1 MWRRGHKPSKPFH
14 KAQGC
19 RGSVVALLA
28 SFLVA
33 STLLVYLYR
42 GKPSFQVDPPKLKRN
57 GVRTFAQFRPAVGF
71 TNGTD
76 LIWQIPESPKA
87 VLFIAHG
94 CNGRAANFWDRSPGC
109 PHCVGFPEERL
120 IVLHALD
127 RRFAVLTVSSSGK
140 CWSFGKEKNVVK
152 WITKWWI
159 EKHKLERLP
168 IMALGASSG
177 GYFVSALAAEMRYR
191 SVVLMIAGGVFET
204 MGIPEGYPPTLFVHM
219 PKDRRRM
226 ALIERNMEALRQK
239 GVRVKEVG
247 CLEFPLSP
255 NFLSDRIPGLN
266 QTMAVKLIRMFSEK
280 GFIDENGY
288 MRKDGR
294 ATRWKQA
301 LRERGFLMEK
311 YELLNHIQE
320 ELNLAY
326 GYHEMTSLQTD
337 DIFDWFESCMN

>member
-1 MWRRGHKPSKPFH
+1 MWRQSHKPTKLFH
-14 KAQGC
+14 RAQRC
-19 RGSVVALLA
+19 RPRALALLA
-28 SFLVA
+28 LFLVA
-33 STLLVYLYR
+33 STLLLCGIK
-42 GKPSFQVDPPKLKRN
+42 GKPSSQYDPPKLKRS
-57 GVRTFAQFRPAVGF
+57 RTRTSTQFRPTVEY

-109 PHCVGFPEERL
+109 PYCVGFPEERL

-127 RRFAVLTVSSSGK
+127 RRFAVLSISSSRK
-140 CWSFGKEKNVVK
+140 CWSLGKEKHVVK
-152 WITKWWI
+152 WITTWWI
-159 EKHKLERLP
+159 ERNKLEKLP

-177 GYFVSALAAEMRYR
+177 GYFVSALAAEMRYK
-191 SVVLMIAGGVFET
+191 SIVLMIAEGVFDT

-219 PKDRRRM
+219 PKDQRRM
-226 ALIERNMEALRQK
+226 RLIERNMEALRRK
-239 GVRVKEVG
+239 GVRVKEVR

-255 NFLSDRIPGLN
+255 NFLSDRILGLN

-280 GFIDENGY
+280 GFLDENGY

-301 LRERGFLMEK
+301 LRERGFPLEK

-337 DIFDWFESCMN
+337 DIFDWFESYMN

>member
-1 MWRRGHKPSKPFH
+1 MWRRSHKPTKPF
-14 KAQGC
+14 QRC
-19 RGSVVALLA
+19 PGSALALLA
-28 SFLVA
+28 LFLVA
-33 STLLVYLYR
+33 STLLLYGIK
-42 GKPSFQVDPPKLKRN
+42 GKRSSQFDPPKLKRN
-57 GVRTFAQFRPAVGF
+57 KFRTVAQFRPVVEF
-71 TNGTD
+71 SNGTD

-109 PHCVGFPEERL
+109 PYCVGFPEERL

-140 CWSFGKEKNVVK
+140 CWSFGKEKHVVQ
-152 WITKWWI
+152 WISKWWI
-159 EKHKLERLP
+159 EKNKLDKLP
-168 IMALGASSG
+168 IVALGASSG
-177 GYFVSALAAEMRYR
+177 GYFVSALAAEMRY
-191 SVVLMIAGGVFET
+191 SSIVLMIAEGVFET
-204 MGIPEGYPPTLFVHM
+204 MGVPEGYPPTLFVHM
-219 PKDRRRM
+219 PKDQRRM
-226 ALIERNMEALRQK
+226 KLIERNTEALRQK
-239 GVRVKEVG
+239 GVHVKEVR

-266 QTMAVKLIRMFSEK
+266 QTMAVKLIQMFSKK

-301 LRERGFLMEK
+301 LRERGFPLEK

-337 DIFDWFESCMN
+337 DIFDWFESYMN

>member
-1 MWRRGHKPSKPFH
+1 MWRRSHKPSKLFH
-14 KAQGC
+14 RIRRC
-19 RGSVVALLA
+19 LALLA
-28 SFLVA
+28 LFLVA
-33 STLLVYLYR
+33 SSLFLYR
-42 GKPSFQVDPPKLKRN
+42 IKGKFSSQFDPPKLKRN
-57 GVRTFAQFRPAVGF
+57 KVRTFAQFRSVVEFA
-71 TNGTD
+71 NGTD
-76 LIWQIPESPKA
+76 LIWQIPESPKG

-109 PHCVGFPEERL
+109 PYCVGFPEERL
-120 IVLHALD
+120 IVLHALS

-140 CWSFGKEKNVVK
+140 CWSFGKEKHVVK
-152 WITKWWI
+152 WISEWWI
-159 EKHKLERLP
+159 EKNKLERLP
-168 IMALGASSG
+168 IVALGASSG
-177 GYFVSALAAEMRYR
+177 GSFVSALAAEMRY
-191 SVVLMIAGGVFET
+191 SSIVLMIAEGVFET

-219 PKDRRRM
+219 PKDQRRM
-226 ALIERNMEALRQK
+226 RLIERNMEALRQK
-239 GVRVKEVG
+239 GVLVKEVR

-266 QTMAVKLIRMFSEK
+266 QTMAVKLIQMFSEK

-288 MRKDGR
+288 MRKDGP

-301 LRERGFLMEK
+301 LRERGFPLAK

-337 DIFDWFESCMN
+337 DIFDWFESYMN